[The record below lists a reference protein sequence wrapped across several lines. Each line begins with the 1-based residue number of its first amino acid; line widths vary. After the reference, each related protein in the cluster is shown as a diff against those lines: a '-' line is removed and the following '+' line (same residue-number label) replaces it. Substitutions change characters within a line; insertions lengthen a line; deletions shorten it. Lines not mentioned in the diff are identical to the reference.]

1 MIIDSDEVVVIPTP
15 GHTSD
20 SVSVR
25 VRTKEGVVVIS
36 GDLFEKEEDLKDSK
50 IWKDAGS
57 ENQILQEENR
67 QQILAMADFVIPG
80 HGEMFK
86 VSTKKN

>member
-1 MIIDSDEVVVIPTP
+1 MIPTP

-67 QQILAMADFVIPG
+67 QKILAMADFVIPG